1 MKLKII
7 IPIIITILFTVS
19 GCALQSK
26 KDEET
31 TLNRAGGQNI
41 TLPFLGKSYAI
52 VMNFDGK
59 VLYQENAD
67 VRAVPASLTKIMTA
81 LLVLDNGD
89 LQTSVKISQKAA
101 SIGDASAHIKAGE
114 AYTREELLYGLL
126 LPSGNDSAIALAE
139 SVAGNEDNFVKM
151 MNARAQELGLAET
164 HFSDADGAAPT
175 DYSSAHD
182 LALLTI
188 AAMQSREFRKIV
200 ATRSYYLPS
209 TINHGSH
216 DWKNSTSSFLKSYS
230 GSEGVKTGWTTP
242 AGFCVIGAAKRGQ
255 TELVAV
261 VMRSDNFSSA
271 WQDAAALLNA
281 YF

>member
-1 MKLKII
+1 
-7 IPIIITILFTVS
+7 
-19 GCALQSK
+19 
-26 KDEET
+26 
-31 TLNRAGGQNI
+31 
-41 TLPFLGKSYAI
+41 LGKSYAI

-81 LLVLDNGD
+81 LLVLDSGN
-89 LQTSVKISQKAA
+89 LQTRVKISQKAA
-101 SIGDASAHIKAGE
+101 NIGDASAYIKAGE
-114 AYTREELLYGLL
+114 VYTREELLYGLL
-126 LPSGNDSAIALAE
+126 LSSGNDTAIALAE
-139 SVAGNEDNFVKM
+139 SVAGSEDNFVKM
-151 MNARAQELGLAET
+151 MNTKAKELGLT
-164 HFSDADGAAPT
+164 DTYFTDAAGLSAS

-188 AAMQSREFRKIV
+188 AAMQNPEFRKIV
-200 ATRSYYLPS
+200 ATRAYYLPS

-216 DWKNSTSSFLKSYS
+216 DWKNFTSSFLTGYS

-261 VMRSDNFSSA
+261 VMHSDSFPSA
-271 WQDAAALLNA
+271 WQDAEALLNA
-281 YF
+281 HF

>member
-26 KDEET
+26 KEAAAPNHAD
-31 TLNRAGGQNI
+31 GQNI
-41 TLPFLGKSYAI
+41 TLPSLGKSYAM
-52 VMNFDGK
+52 VMNFNGK

-67 VRAVPASLTKIMTA
+67 VKAVPASLTKIMTA
-81 LLVLDNGD
+81 LLVLDNGN
-89 LQTSVKISQKAA
+89 LQTRVKISQRAA
-101 SIGDASAHIKAGE
+101 NIGDASAHMKAGE
-114 AYTREELLYGLL
+114 VYTREELLYGLL

-151 MNARAQELGLAET
+151 MNAKSQGLELAET
-164 HFSDADGAAPT
+164 HFSDAAGVTPS

-188 AAMQSREFRKIV
+188 AAMQSPEFRKIV
-200 ATRSYYLPS
+200 ATRSYFLPA

-216 DWKNSTSSFLKSYS
+216 DWKNFTSSFLNEYS

-261 VMRSDNFSSA
+261 VMHSDSFSNA
-271 WQDAAALLNA
+271 WQDAETLLNA